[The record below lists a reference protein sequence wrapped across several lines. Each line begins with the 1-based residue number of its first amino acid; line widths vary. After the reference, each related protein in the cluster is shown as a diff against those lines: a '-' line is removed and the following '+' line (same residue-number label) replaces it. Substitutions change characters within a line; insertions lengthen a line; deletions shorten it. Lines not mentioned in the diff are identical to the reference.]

1 MSFLQFL
8 VWNCTYFVAVVDVL
22 IKVGKR
28 HVQPDV
34 TTTQA
39 RTLNP
44 PSFYTPS
51 YCKNDI
57 NPPNRKIYVFINK
70 RVKNV
75 TVQEFSSSQ
84 SVPITTDV
92 VSSNLDHDEVYN
104 IM

>member
-1 MSFLQFL
+1 MKKANITHKYKEQVL

-57 NPPNRKIYVFINK
+57 NPPNRKNYVFINK

-75 TVQEFSSSQ
+75 TVQEFSSS
-84 SVPITTDV
+84 SLFWNMLVCLFGDV
-92 VSSNLDHDEVYN
+92 
-104 IM
+104 